1 MTRAR
6 YKTEVKLF
14 ALNERAE
21 GKQWKIIQARIKE
34 RFNVNP
40 PGVRV
45 MEKWKTSLNS
55 QSIKAELMKDA
66 KQELPK
72 LEREA
77 KAKIMENL
85 LPVLL
90 SAQSAGQN
98 MESAAWKWFF
108 ESIEN
113 LIGLEKF
120 ERFATEYFV
129 ARKQTLARA
138 SEVKNE
144 Q

>member
-21 GKQWKIIQARIKE
+21 GKKWAIIQDRIKE

-40 PGVRV
+40 PGIRV

-55 QSIKAELMKDA
+55 ESIRAELMKDA
-66 KQELPK
+66 NEELPK
-72 LEREA
+72 LETEA
-77 KAKIMENL
+77 KTKVMENL

-90 SAQSAGQN
+90 SAQSAGKD

-120 ERFATEYFV
+120 ERYATEYF
-129 ARKQTLARA
+129 ATRKQALTRA
-138 SEVKNE
+138 IEVKNDG
-144 Q
+144 

>member
-21 GKQWKIIQARIKE
+21 GKKWAIIQDRIKE

-40 PGVRV
+40 PGIRV

-55 QSIKAELMKDA
+55 ESIRAELMKDA
-66 KQELPK
+66 NEELPR
-72 LEREA
+72 LETEA
-77 KAKIMENL
+77 KTKVIENL

-90 SAQSAGQN
+90 SAQSAGVD

-120 ERFATEYFV
+120 ERYATEYF
-129 ARKQTLARA
+129 ATRKQALTRA
-138 SEVKNE
+138 SEVKNDG
-144 Q
+144 

>member
-21 GKQWKIIQARIKE
+21 GKQWKIIQERIKQ
-34 RFNVNP
+34 RFNVIA

-45 MEKWKTSLNS
+45 MEKWKNSLNS
-55 QSIKAELMKDA
+55 ENIKAELMKDA
-66 KQELPK
+66 NEQLPK
-72 LEREA
+72 LEAEA
-77 KAKIMENL
+77 KTKVMENL

-90 SAQSAGQN
+90 SAQSAGED

-113 LIGLEKF
+113 WIGLEKF
-120 ERFATEYFV
+120 ERLAKEYF
-129 ARKQTLARA
+129 AERKKALAG
-138 SEVKNE
+138 SEEEKKV
-144 Q
+144 

>member
-21 GKQWKIIQARIKE
+21 GKKWAIIQDRIKE

-40 PGVRV
+40 PGIRV

-55 QSIKAELMKDA
+55 ESIRAELMKDA
-66 KQELPK
+66 SEELPK
-72 LEREA
+72 IETEA
-77 KAKIMENL
+77 KTKVMENL
-85 LPVLL
+85 IPVLL
-90 SAQSAGQN
+90 SAQSAGED
-98 MESAAWKWFF
+98 MESAAWGWFF
-108 ESIEN
+108 ESIEK

-120 ERFATEYFV
+120 ERFATEYFA
-129 ARKQTLARA
+129 ARKQALARA

>member
-21 GKQWKIIQARIKE
+21 GKKWTIIQDRIKE
-34 RFNVNP
+34 RFNVKP
-40 PGVRV
+40 PGIRV

-55 QSIKAELMKDA
+55 ESIRAELMKDA
-66 KQELPK
+66 NEELPR
-72 LEREA
+72 LETEA
-77 KAKIMENL
+77 KTKVIENL

-90 SAQSAGQN
+90 SAQSAGVD

-120 ERFATEYFV
+120 ERYATEYFA

-138 SEVKNE
+138 SEVKND
-144 Q
+144 